1 MKRRDRETRDRLLVE
16 NYIAQKMMG
25 RKKIVQGLAESFSL
39 SAPYIYKLIAAHQ
52 KTNPKAWETMHVESA
67 QFHVERLGVSNAIT
81 HQERSPR
88 SWWKRLLNKLF

>member
-1 MKRRDRETRDRLLVE
+1 MKRKDRETRDRLLVE

-52 KTNPKAWETMHVESA
+52 KSNPTEWETMHVQSA
-67 QFHVERLGVSNAIT
+67 QFHVERLGVSNAII
-81 HQERSPR
+81 QERSPR
-88 SWWKRLLNKLF
+88 SWWKRLLNKLL

>member
-1 MKRRDRETRDRLLVE
+1 MKRKDRETRDRLLVE

-52 KTNPKAWETMHVESA
+52 KSNPTEWETMHMDA
-67 QFHVERLGVSNAIT
+67 QFHVERLGVSNAII
-81 HQERSPR
+81 QERSPR
-88 SWWKRLLNKLF
+88 SWWKRLLNKLL

>member
-1 MKRRDRETRDRLLVE
+1 MKRKDREIRDRLLVE
-16 NYIAQKMMG
+16 NYITQKTMG
-25 RKKIVQGLAESFSL
+25 RKKIVSGLAESFSL

-52 KTNPKAWETMHVESA
+52 KSNPAEWETMHMDA